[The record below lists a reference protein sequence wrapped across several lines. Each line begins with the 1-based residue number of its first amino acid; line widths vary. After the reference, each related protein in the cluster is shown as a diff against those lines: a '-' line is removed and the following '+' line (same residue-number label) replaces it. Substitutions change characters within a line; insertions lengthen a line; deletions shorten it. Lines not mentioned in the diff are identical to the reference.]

1 MPTLR
6 EIARGLEEL
15 VAEVDAILDEPDES
29 PPSVSVPAE
38 YEAFLTGD
46 HELVPRT
53 REEIWAEH
61 HEHDIER
68 LMRNRRRD
76 SMD

>member
-38 YEAFLTGD
+38 YETCLTGD

-53 REEIWAEH
+53 REELSAERH
-61 HEHDIER
+61 QHEIEL